1 MRLPVTIKNLDGEQF
16 TIDEA
21 YRFEIN
27 LGADTVVLPD
37 VAKIN
42 DEEVID
48 VKVVDVSLTKK
59 VRDENDPNSEGG
71 WYGTVTCHYFVNKN
85 VSYFEGATLDP
96 EILKQQIRNYYE
108 VEYYVSYSPLLG
120 FSDVLFNDTF
130 ESISELIK
138 NVKLSE
144 IKANTEGKEEE
155 NGKA

>member
-1 MRLPVTIKNLDGEQF
+1 MRLPVIIKNLDGEEF
-16 TIDEA
+16 TIDEE
-21 YRFEIN
+21 YYLEIT
-27 LGADTVVLPD
+27 LGEDAVVLPC
-37 VAKIN
+37 VEKIN

-48 VKVVDVSLTKK
+48 TKVVDVALTKK

-108 VEYYVSYSPLLG
+108 VEYYVSYSPMLG
-120 FSDVLFNDTF
+120 FSDVLFNDTM
-130 ESISELIK
+130 ESISELIEK
-138 NVKLSE
+138 VKLEE

-155 NGKA
+155 DGKA

>member
-1 MRLPVTIKNLDGEQF
+1 MQLPVTIKNLDGEEF

-21 YRFEIN
+21 YRFEIT

-138 NVKLSE
+138 KVKLEE
-144 IKANTEGKEEE
+144 IRTNAEGKEEE
-155 NGKA
+155 DGKA